1 MNCLEPI
8 NKKEF
13 GIDVYEKLNTLYG
26 QKDYYDVVEIQTA
39 IEGLEYP
46 KAYSCWALVAFMLPA
61 NVGEYFRT
69 KGTPLNILEMKREL
83 ILAMTDGERNSL
95 NLPKGVKSMYDIEI
109 EELTQMNLV
118 NIVSIYTGYRLGRD
132 IVNGMIEI

>member
-1 MNCLEPI
+1 MNCLEPT
-8 NKKEF
+8 NKKSF
-13 GIDVYEKLNTLYG
+13 GIDVYKKLNEMFG
-26 QKDYYDVVEIQTA
+26 QKNYYDVVEIETA
-39 IEGLEYP
+39 IASLEYRIE
-46 KAYSCWALVAFMLPA
+46 YSCWAFVAFMLPA

-132 IVNGMIEI
+132 IINGIS